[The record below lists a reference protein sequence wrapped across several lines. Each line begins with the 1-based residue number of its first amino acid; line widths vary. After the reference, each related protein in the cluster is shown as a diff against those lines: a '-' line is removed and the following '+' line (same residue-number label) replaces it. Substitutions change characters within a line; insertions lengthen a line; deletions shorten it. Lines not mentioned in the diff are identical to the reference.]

1 LQCQLKGDRMKP
13 VRVVLADDHA
23 LVLGAFSQLL
33 SPDVDVVGTASDGRE
48 LIKVVKQHK
57 PDVVVSDISM
67 PLLNGLD
74 ACIKLLKLFPD
85 LKFIALTVRD
95 EPELV
100 AEVIRAGAKGYLLK
114 SSAVTE
120 LLLAIQSVAKGA
132 TYVTPLVTGSMIG
145 TLIKGSK
152 RELMRKLT
160 VRQREILQLLA
171 EGKTMK
177 EVADILCIT
186 PRTVAFHKYRIM
198 ESLGIDNNAQLVQ
211 YAMKTGL
218 LQT

>member
-1 LQCQLKGDRMKP
+1 MQGSMKP
-13 VRVVLADDHA
+13 IRVVIADDHT
-23 LVLGAFSQLL
+23 LVLEAFRQLL
-33 SPDVDVVGTASDGRE
+33 MPDVDVVGTAEDGRE
-48 LIKVVKQHK
+48 LIKIVKQLK

-95 EPELV
+95 EPDLV
-100 AEVIRAGAKGYLLK
+100 TEVMRAGAKGYVLK
-114 SSAVTE
+114 SSAVSE
-120 LLLAIQSVAKGA
+120 LLQAIKSVAKGS

-145 TLIKGSK
+145 SLIKGSERTQMK
-152 RELMRKLT
+152 KLT

-177 EVADILCIT
+177 EVAAILCIT

-198 ESLGIDNNAQLVQ
+198 ESLEIDNNAELVK
-211 YAMKTGL
+211 YAIKTGL
-218 LQT
+218 LES

>member
-1 LQCQLKGDRMKP
+1 MKP

-48 LIKVVKQHK
+48 LIKVVKQHR

>member
-1 LQCQLKGDRMKP
+1 MKP
-13 VRVVLADDHA
+13 IRVVIADDHT
-23 LVLGAFSQLL
+23 LVLEAFRQLL
-33 SPDVDVVGTASDGRE
+33 TPDVDVVGTAEDGRE
-48 LIKVVKQHK
+48 LIKVVKQLK

-95 EPELV
+95 EPDLV
-100 AEVIRAGAKGYLLK
+100 TEVMRAGAKGYLLK
-114 SSAVTE
+114 NSAVTE
-120 LLLAIQSVAKGA
+120 LLQAIQAVAKGA

-145 TLIKGSK
+145 TLMKGSK
-152 RELMRKLT
+152 RSQMKKLT

-177 EVADILCIT
+177 EVAGILCIT

-198 ESLGIDNNAQLVQ
+198 DSLDIDNNAELVK
-211 YAMKTGL
+211 YAIKTGL
-218 LQT
+218 LEA

>member
-1 LQCQLKGDRMKP
+1 MKP
-13 VRVVLADDHA
+13 IRVVIADDHT
-23 LVLGAFSQLL
+23 LVLEAFRQMLT
-33 SPDVDVVGTASDGRE
+33 PDVDVIGTAVNGRE
-48 LIKVVKQHK
+48 LITVVKQLN

-74 ACIKLLKLFPD
+74 ACKKLLKLFPD

-95 EPELV
+95 EPDLV
-100 AEVIRAGAKGYLLK
+100 TEVMRAGAKGYLLK
-114 SSAVTE
+114 SSAVSE
-120 LLLAIQSVAKGA
+120 LLQAIQSVANGS

-145 TLIKGSK
+145 SLIKGSQHSLVK
-152 RELMRKLT
+152 KLT
-160 VRQREILQLLA
+160 VRQREILQLLT

-198 ESLGIDNNAQLVQ
+198 DSLDIHNNAELVK
-211 YAMKTGL
+211 YAIKIGIL
-218 LQT
+218 EN